1 MRKGKQSKEF
11 DKYSEEFRNMD
22 GKCFVVYHGKEFN
35 LKSLSIVALSEAEC
49 DTWYRGLMYLIEVS
63 LQGTHVLYR
72 G

>member
-1 MRKGKQSKEF
+1 ME
-11 DKYSEEFRNMD
+11 

-49 DTWYRGLMYLIEVS
+49 ETWYRGLMYLIEVS
-63 LQGTHVLYR
+63 LQGTHVPNR